1 MPLLNRSLL
10 VAAAT
15 LSAALVSAS
24 PVLTEDVH
32 PVANPS
38 DNTWINGVSGNGL
51 TSVGRTTI
59 GPGFMDAFK
68 LVGTT
73 YTLLDPFTGHSNAIA
88 TAASADGT
96 LVVGF
101 SIDGSGNNQAV
112 SWTGTTASL
121 LDTNGDFL
129 LSEATGVGM
138 SGATTT
144 IVGWGFSTV
153 DPMNYRE
160 EFFYV
165 RGGNLTNLSN
175 LFNNFASKAVGVS
188 ADGNAIVGT
197 LADSFSGPSSVSGF
211 VHTIGGTT
219 SLVDASMYIAAFST
233 AGLDFTQMTGI
244 SGDGAVAVGFASNSL
259 SSNPT
264 GNEQAFKYTRS
275 GGGTY
280 QALGTLTGGNW
291 SIARA
296 VNNNGSVIVG
306 QGDNAAGNYEAFV
319 HQNGTMTGLG
329 FLQNGGSSN
338 ATGVSADGSV
348 IVGFA
353 DAGGGR
359 THAFVY
365 ANQTML
371 DETEWMRSLN
381 GPGSLTASGYNLSL
395 LALEGAHH
403 RPLMSYDAMGKQTH
417 VWATGD
423 FGASSRQTDRRSSF
437 GEVGASQTYGETV
450 VGVAVGSAMQTQDLL
465 FGGNSKITGQTFLAE
480 VDTRLADKESIVSL
494 LVMRGQWDARTARG
508 YLTGAGT
515 DLSRGETDMDTTT
528 VRVRYDGPTQKF
540 ISNFTAA
547 PYASFAVTR
556 TNVDGFA
563 ESGGSFPATFNASS
577 HTAQEGRLGLLTK
590 FVAGPATTLR
600 LTAEWIHR
608 FDDAGDGLSGVSQ
621 STSGAFAV
629 AGLAPTKD
637 QARFGFDVDHKLS
650 ADTLL
655 NFSVHA
661 AGFGQ
666 AHDVAGS
673 LSLRRAF

>member
-1 MPLLNRSLL
+1 MRLLNRSLL
-10 VAAAT
+10 FAAAT
-15 LSAALVSAS
+15 LSVAVASAA
-24 PVLTEDVH
+24 PDDVH
-32 PVANPS
+32 PVG
-38 DNTWINGVSGNGL
+38 NTTNDSWIYGVSGDGL
-51 TSVGRTTI
+51 TSVGRTSVNI
-59 GPGFMDAFK
+59 GPGFMNAFK
-68 LVGTT
+68 LVGGN
-73 YTLLDPFTGHSNAIA
+73 YIALNPSTGHQNAIA
-88 TAASADGT
+88 TAVSDDGS

-101 SIDGSGNNQAV
+101 SIDSLANNQAV
-112 SWTGTTASL
+112 YWSGVNATL
-121 LDTNGDFL
+121 LDPSNTQFQ
-129 LSEATGVGM
+129 LSEATAVSANGG
-138 SGATTT
+138 T
-144 IVGWGFSTV
+144 IVGWGLNASTFV
-153 DPMNYRE
+153 EESFYYRS
-160 EFFYV
+160 
-165 RGGNLTNLSN
+165 GNLTNFGGAILAGN
-175 LFNNFASKAVGVS
+175 ASKATGVS
-188 ADGNAIVGT
+188 ADGNTIVGT
-197 LADSFSGPSSVSGF
+197 VANNFFGPSMMNGF
-211 VHTIGGTT
+211 IYDVGGTST
-219 SLVDASMYIAAFST
+219 IVAAASAIPAFSND
-233 AGLDFTQMTGI
+233 GLAFTQLTAI
-244 SGDGAVAVGFASNSL
+244 SGDGQVAIGRASSGL
-259 SSNPT
+259 SSSDA
-264 GNEQAFKYTRS
+264 QAFKYTVT
-275 GGGTY
+275 GAAY
-280 QALGTLTGGNW
+280 AALGTLGGNW
-291 SIARA
+291 SVANAI
-296 VNNNGSVIVG
+296 NSDGSVIVG
-306 QGDNAAGNYEAFV
+306 QAGNTAGREEAFV
-319 HQNGTMTGLG
+319 HQSGTMTGLG
-329 FLQNGGSSN
+329 FLQGGISSN
-338 ATGVSADGSV
+338 ATGVSADGTV
-348 IVGFA
+348 IVGYA
-353 DAGGGR
+353 DAGFGR
-359 THAFVY
+359 IHGFVY

-381 GPGSLTASGYNLSL
+381 GPGSLTASGYNLTL

-450 VGVAVGSAMQTQDLL
+450 VGVAVGTAMQTQDLL
-465 FGGNSKITGQTFLAE
+465 FGGNAKITGQTFLAE

-515 DLSRGETDMDTTT
+515 DLSRGETDLDTTT

-540 ISNFTAA
+540 VSNFTAA

-563 ESGGSFPATFNASS
+563 ESGGSFPATFNATS

-621 STSGAFAV
+621 TTSGAFAV

>member
-1 MPLLNRSLL
+1 MRLLNRSLL
-10 VAAAT
+10 IAAAT
-15 LSAALVSAS
+15 LSAALVSAAPS
-24 PVLTEDVH
+24 DVH
-32 PVANPS
+32 PVAYPTDS
-38 DNTWINGVSGNGL
+38 TWTNGVSSNGL

-59 GPGFMDAFK
+59 GSGVTDAFK
-68 LVGTT
+68 LTGTT
-73 YTLLDPFTGHSNAIA
+73 YAPLNPFTGHSNAVA

-112 SWTGTTASL
+112 SWTGSAATL
-121 LDTNGDFL
+121 LDTNSAFL
-129 LSEATGVGM
+129 SSEATGVSSAG
-138 SGATTT
+138 TT
-144 IVGWGFSTV
+144 IVGWGFSGTSFL
-153 DPMNYRE
+153 E
-160 EFFYV
+160 EAFYH
-165 RGGNLTNLSN
+165 RAGSI
-175 LFNNFASKAVGVS
+175 NNFSILFGGLASKATGVS
-188 ADGNAIVGT
+188 ADGNTIVGSI
-197 LADSFSGPSSVSGF
+197 ADNFTVPTALSGF
-211 VHTIGGTT
+211 IYTVGGSST
-219 SLVDASMYIAAFST
+219 LVEADVGITAFGN
-233 AGLDFTQMTGI
+233 AGLNFTQLTAV
-244 SGDGAVAVGFASNSL
+244 SGDGQVAVGFAASNFT
-259 SSNPT
+259 SNPS
-264 GNEQAFKYTRS
+264 GNEQAFKYTRT
-275 GGGTY
+275 GAAY
-280 QALGTLTGGNW
+280 EALGTLTGGNW

-296 VNNNGSVIVG
+296 VNNDGSVIVG
-306 QGDNAAGNYEAFV
+306 QADNATGNYEAFV
-319 HQNGTMTGLG
+319 HQNGAMTGLG
-329 FLQNGGSSN
+329 ALEASGSSN
-338 ATGVSADGSV
+338 ATGVSADGTV
-348 IVGFA
+348 IVGYA
-353 DAGGGR
+353 SVGAR

-450 VGVAVGSAMQTQDLL
+450 VGVAVGTAMQTQDLL

-547 PYASFAVTR
+547 PFASFAVTR

-621 STSGAFAV
+621 TTSGAFAV

>member
-1 MPLLNRSLL
+1 MRLLSRTLL

-15 LSAALVSAS
+15 LSVAIATAA
-24 PVLTEDVH
+24 PVDVH
-32 PVANPS
+32 PAGEATN
-38 DNTWINGVSGNGL
+38 DTWIYGVSGDGL
-51 TSVGRTTI
+51 TSVGRTSVNI
-59 GPGFMDAFK
+59 GPGFMNAFK
-68 LVGTT
+68 LVGST
-73 YTLLDPFTGHSNAIA
+73 YTLLNPFGSHQNAVA
-88 TAASADGT
+88 TAVSADGT
-96 LVVGF
+96 QVVGF
-101 SIDGSGNNQAV
+101 SIDGSANNQAAYWSGV
-112 SWTGTTASL
+112 NATL
-121 LDTNGDFL
+121 LDPSNTQFQ
-129 LSEATGVGM
+129 LSEATGVSANGD
-138 SGATTT
+138 T
-144 IVGWGFSTV
+144 IIGWGLGSSSF
-153 DPMNYRE
+153 RE
-160 EFFYV
+160 EAFFY
-165 RGGNLTNLSN
+165 RNNTLTNISADVGGLTN
-175 LFNNFASKAVGVS
+175 KATGVS
-188 ADGNAIVGT
+188 ADGNIIVGVR
-197 LADSFSGPSSVSGF
+197 ADNFFAPGTMQGFIHTSGV
-211 VHTIGGTT
+211 VT
-219 SLVDASMYIAAFST
+219 SLDAWT
-233 AGLDFTQMTGI
+233 AMADVNANGLFLTQITGI
-244 SGDGAVAVGFASNSL
+244 SGDGQVIIGFASSGLNS
-259 SSNPT
+259 
-264 GNEQAFKYTRS
+264 GNELAFKYTRT
-275 GGGTY
+275 GAAFE
-280 QALGTLTGGNW
+280 ALGTLSGGSW
-291 SIARA
+291 AIARA
-296 VNNNGSVIVG
+296 VNSDGSVIVG
-306 QGDNAAGNYEAFV
+306 QADNATGDFEAFV
-319 HQNGTMTGLG
+319 HQNGVMTGLG
-329 FLQNGGSSN
+329 ALEASGSSN

-348 IVGFA
+348 IVGYA
-353 DAGGGR
+353 SVGGR

-381 GPGSLTASGYNLSL
+381 GPGSLTASGYNLTL
-395 LALEGAHH
+395 LAMEGAHH

-450 VGVAVGSAMQTQDLL
+450 VGVAVGTAMQTQDLL
-465 FGGNSKITGQTFLAE
+465 FGGNAKITGQTFLAE

-515 DLSRGETDMDTTT
+515 DLSRGETDLDTTT

-540 ISNFTAA
+540 VSNFTAA

-563 ESGGSFPATFNASS
+563 ESGGSFPATFNATS

-621 STSGAFAV
+621 TTSGAFAV

>member
-1 MPLLNRSLL
+1 M
-10 VAAAT
+10 
-15 LSAALVSAS
+15 
-24 PVLTEDVH
+24 
-32 PVANPS
+32 
-38 DNTWINGVSGNGL
+38 SGDGL

-59 GPGFMDAFK
+59 NIGPGFMNAFK
-68 LVGTT
+68 LVGGN
-73 YTLLDPFTGHSNAIA
+73 YIALNPSTGHQNAIA
-88 TAASADGT
+88 TAVTDDGS

-101 SIDGSGNNQAV
+101 SIDSLANNQAV
-112 SWTGTTASL
+112 YWSGVNATL
-121 LDTNGDFL
+121 LDPSNTQFQ
-129 LSEATGVGM
+129 LSEATAVSANGG
-138 SGATTT
+138 T
-144 IVGWGFSTV
+144 IVGWGLNASTFV
-153 DPMNYRE
+153 EESFYYRS
-160 EFFYV
+160 
-165 RGGNLTNLSN
+165 GNLTNFGGAILAGN
-175 LFNNFASKAVGVS
+175 ASKATGVS
-188 ADGNAIVGT
+188 ADGNTIVGT
-197 LADSFSGPSSVSGF
+197 VANNFFGPSMMNGF
-211 VHTIGGTT
+211 IYDVGGTST
-219 SLVDASMYIAAFST
+219 IVAAASAIPAFS
-233 AGLDFTQMTGI
+233 ADGLAFTQLTAI
-244 SGDGAVAVGFASNSL
+244 SGNGSIAIGYASSSL
-259 SSNPT
+259 IPFDP
-264 GNEQAFKYTRS
+264 QAFKYNVS
-275 GGGTY
+275 GATY
-280 QALGTLTGGNW
+280 AALGSLSVGGW

-296 VNNNGSVIVG
+296 INNDGSVIVG
-306 QGDNAAGNYEAFV
+306 ESDNQAFKY
-319 HQNGTMTGLG
+319 QDGTMTGLG
-329 FLQNGGSSN
+329 FLQGGISSN
-338 ATGVSADGSV
+338 ATGVSADGTV
-348 IVGFA
+348 IVGYA
-353 DAGGGR
+353 DAGSGR

-381 GPGSLTASGYNLSL
+381 GPGSLTASGYNLTL

-450 VGVAVGSAMQTQDLL
+450 VGVAVGTAMQTQDLL

-515 DLSRGETDMDTTT
+515 DLSRGETDLDTTT

-540 ISNFTAA
+540 VSNFTAA

-563 ESGGSFPATFNASS
+563 ESGGSFPATFNATS

-608 FDDAGDGLSGVSQ
+608 FDDAGDGLSGVNQ
-621 STSGAFAV
+621 TTSGAFAV

-673 LSLRRAF
+673 LSLRRGF

>member
-1 MPLLNRSLL
+1 MRTLTKLSLI
-10 VAAAT
+10 AAAT
-15 LSAALVSAS
+15 LTTATAFAD
-24 PVLTEDVH
+24 LTDVH
-32 PVANPS
+32 PSAYPTS
-38 DNTWINGVSGNGL
+38 MTWTYGVSSDGL
-51 TSVGRTTI
+51 TSVGFSNI
-59 GPGFMDAFK
+59 ASGANAFK
-68 LVGTT
+68 IVGSTLTT
-73 YTLLDPFTGHSNAIA
+73 LSPLAGHSNAIA
-88 TAASADGT
+88 FAASANGS
-96 LVVGF
+96 LIVGL
-101 SIDGSGNNQAV
+101 SIDGSSNNQAV
-112 SWTGTTASL
+112 SWSGTTATA
-121 LDTNGDFL
+121 LDNTASFL
-129 LSEATGVGM
+129 FSEATGV
-138 SGATTT
+138 SSTGAT
-144 IVGWGFSTV
+144 IVGWGFSGTTF
-153 DPMNYRE
+153 E
-160 EFFYV
+160 EEAFYH
-165 RGGNLTNLSN
+165 RSGSINNLSS
-175 LFNNFASKAVGVS
+175 LFSGLASKAMGVS
-188 ADGNAIVGT
+188 ADGNTIVGSI
-197 LADSFSGPSSVSGF
+197 ADNFSVPAAVSGF
-211 VHTIGGTT
+211 VYVVGTGTT
-219 SLVDASMYIAAFST
+219 LVDATVVPAFNT
-233 AGLDFTQMTGI
+233 AGLNFTQLTAI
-244 SGDGAVAVGFASNSL
+244 SGNGAIAIGNASSSL
-259 SSNPT
+259 IPVDS
-264 GNEQAFKYTRS
+264 QAFKYTLAGAS
-275 GGGTY
+275 FV
-280 QALGTLTGGNW
+280 ALGTLGGNW
-291 SIARA
+291 SKARA
-296 VNNNGSVIVG
+296 ISNDGSVIVG
-306 QGDNAAGNYEAFV
+306 ESDYQAFKY
-319 HQNGTMTGLG
+319 QDGTMTGLG
-329 FLQNGGSSN
+329 FLTGGTVSS
-338 ATGVSADGSV
+338 ATGVSADGTV
-348 IVGFA
+348 IVGYA
-353 DAGGGR
+353 DAGSGR

-381 GPGSLTASGYNLSL
+381 GPGSLTASGYNLTL

-450 VGVAVGSAMQTQDLL
+450 VGVAVGTAMQTQDLL
-465 FGGNSKITGQTFLAE
+465 FGGNAKITGQTFLAE

-515 DLSRGETDMDTTT
+515 DLSRGETDLDTTT

-540 ISNFTAA
+540 VSNFTAA

-563 ESGGSFPATFNASS
+563 ESGGSFPATFNATS

-608 FDDAGDGLSGVSQ
+608 FDDAGDGLSGVNQ
-621 STSGAFAV
+621 TTSGAFAV

>member
-1 MPLLNRSLL
+1 MRLLNRSLL
-10 VAAAT
+10 FAAAT
-15 LSAALVSAS
+15 LSAALASAA
-24 PVLTEDVH
+24 PDDVH
-32 PVANPS
+32 PVG
-38 DNTWINGVSGNGL
+38 NTTNDSWIYGVSGDGL
-51 TSVGRTTI
+51 TSVGRTSVNI
-59 GPGFMDAFK
+59 GPGFMNAFK
-68 LVGTT
+68 LVGST
-73 YTLLDPFTGHSNAIA
+73 YTLLNPLAGDANAVA

-96 LVVGF
+96 RVVGF
-101 SIDGSGNNQAV
+101 SIDNSSNTRAV
-112 SWTGTTASL
+112 YWTGSTPTL
-121 LDTNGDFL
+121 LDPFTNFL
-129 LSEATGVGM
+129 FSEAAGTNADG
-138 SGATTT
+138 S
-144 IVGWGFSTV
+144 IIIGWGFGFNGSS
-153 DPMNYRE
+153 RE
-160 EFFYV
+160 EFAFWE
-165 RGGNLTNLSN
+165 GGST
-175 LFNNFASKAVGVS
+175 FIYGNFIDSVNASKGVGIS
-188 ADGNAIVGT
+188 ADGSIMVGT
-197 LADSFSGPSSVSGF
+197 VASDFSVPTLMRGFIYERGVGSIQISAHTAITDFSNNGLNFTQVAGVSGNGQ
-211 VHTIGGTT
+211 VVI
-219 SLVDASMYIAAFST
+219 
-233 AGLDFTQMTGI
+233 
-244 SGDGAVAVGFASNSL
+244 GFASSGFT
-259 SSNPT
+259 STPS
-264 GNEQAFKYTRS
+264 GNEQAFKYSRS
-275 GGGTY
+275 GAAFE
-280 QALGTLTGGNW
+280 ALGTLSGGNW

-296 VNNNGSVIVG
+296 VNSDGSVIVG
-306 QGDNAAGNYEAFV
+306 QAGNAAGREEAFV
-319 HQNGTMTGLG
+319 HQNGIMTGLG
-329 FLQNGGSSN
+329 FLQGGISSN
-338 ATGVSADGSV
+338 ATGVSSDGSV
-348 IVGFA
+348 IVGHA
-353 DAGGGR
+353 DAGFGR
-359 THAFVY
+359 IHGFVY

-381 GPGSLTASGYNLSL
+381 GPGSLTASGYNLTL

-450 VGVAVGSAMQTQDLL
+450 VGVAVGTAMQTQDLL
-465 FGGNSKITGQTFLAE
+465 FGGNAKITGQTFLAE

-515 DLSRGETDMDTTT
+515 DLSRGETDLDTTT

-540 ISNFTAA
+540 VSNFTAA

-608 FDDAGDGLSGVSQ
+608 FDDAGDGLSGVNQ
-621 STSGAFAV
+621 TTSGAFAV

>member
-10 VAAAT
+10 IAAAT
-15 LSAALVSAS
+15 LSAALVSAA
-24 PVLTEDVH
+24 PVLTDDVH
-32 PVANPS
+32 PVG
-38 DNTWINGVSGNGL
+38 NTTNDSWIYGVSGDGL
-51 TSVGRTTI
+51 TSVGRTSVNI
-59 GPGFMDAFK
+59 GPGFMNAFK
-68 LVGTT
+68 LVGST
-73 YTLLDPFTGHSNAIA
+73 YTLLDPLAGDANAVA

-96 LVVGF
+96 RVVGF
-101 SIDGSGNNQAV
+101 SIDNSSNTRAV
-112 SWTGTTASL
+112 YWNGTAPTL
-121 LDTNGDFL
+121 LDYLPYFL
-129 LSEATGVGM
+129 FSEATGINANG
-138 SGATTT
+138 T
-144 IVGWGFSTV
+144 IIIGWGFGYNGSS
-153 DPMNYRE
+153 RE
-160 EFFYV
+160 EFAFWEGGSTFLY
-165 RGGNLTNLSN
+165 GNLIDSVN
-175 LFNNFASKAVGVS
+175 ASKGVGIS
-188 ADGNAIVGT
+188 ADGSIMVGT
-197 LADSFSGPSSVSGF
+197 VASDFSVPTLMRGFIYERGVGSIQISAHTAITDFSNNGLNFTQVTGVSGNGQ
-211 VHTIGGTT
+211 VVI
-219 SLVDASMYIAAFST
+219 
-233 AGLDFTQMTGI
+233 
-244 SGDGAVAVGFASNSL
+244 GFASSGFT
-259 SSNPT
+259 STPS
-264 GNEQAFKYTRS
+264 GNEQAFKYSRS
-275 GGGTY
+275 GAAFE
-280 QALGTLTGGNW
+280 ALGTLTGGNW

-296 VNNNGSVIVG
+296 VNSDGSVIVG
-306 QGDNAAGNYEAFV
+306 QAGNTVGREEAFV
-319 HQNGTMTGLG
+319 HQSGTMTGLG
-329 FLQNGGSSN
+329 FLQGGISSN

-348 IVGFA
+348 IVGYA
-353 DAGGGR
+353 DAGFGR
-359 THAFVY
+359 IHGFVY

-381 GPGSLTASGYNLSL
+381 GPGSLTASGYNLTL
-395 LALEGAHH
+395 LAIEGAHH

-450 VGVAVGSAMQTQDLL
+450 VGVAVGTAMQTQDLL
-465 FGGNSKITGQTFLAE
+465 FGGNAKITGQTFLAE

-515 DLSRGETDMDTTT
+515 DLSRGETDLDTTT

-540 ISNFTAA
+540 VSNFTAA

-563 ESGGSFPATFNASS
+563 ESGGSFPATFNATS

-621 STSGAFAV
+621 TTSGAFAV

>member
-1 MPLLNRSLL
+1 
-10 VAAAT
+10 
-15 LSAALVSAS
+15 
-24 PVLTEDVH
+24 
-32 PVANPS
+32 
-38 DNTWINGVSGNGL
+38 
-51 TSVGRTTI
+51 
-59 GPGFMDAFK
+59 MDAFK
-68 LVGTT
+68 LVGSN
-73 YTLLDPFTGHSNAIA
+73 YIALNPLVGHQNAVA
-88 TAASADGT
+88 TAISADGT

-112 SWTGTTASL
+112 SWTGPAATP
-121 LDTNGDFL
+121 LDINGDFL
-129 LSEATGVGM
+129 FSEATAVSANG
-138 SGATTT
+138 ST
-144 IVGWGFSTV
+144 IVGFGFT
-153 DPMNYRE
+153 NTNFRE
-160 EFFYV
+160 EFLYIRDGFVFVY
-165 RGGNLTNLSN
+165 GNLFGTD
-175 LFNNFASKAVGVS
+175 ASKATGVS
-188 ADGNAIVGT
+188 DDGNVVVGT
-197 LADSFSGPSSVSGF
+197 VADNFSTPSAVSGF
-211 VHTIGGTT
+211 VYSVGTGTT
-219 SLVDASMYIAAFST
+219 IVQADSALPAFANSFLNLTQLT
-233 AGLDFTQMTGI
+233 AI
-244 SGDGAVAVGFASNSL
+244 SGNGAVAIGHASSGLNS
-259 SSNPT
+259 
-264 GNEQAFKYTRS
+264 GDEQAFTYTLS
-275 GGGTY
+275 GGGY
-280 QALGTLTGGNW
+280 AALGTLGGSW
-291 SIARA
+291 SKARA
-296 VNNNGSVIVG
+296 INQDGTVIVG
-306 QGDNAAGNYEAFV
+306 QSLNAAGDFEAFV

-329 FLQNGGSSN
+329 LLPGGSSSN
-338 ATGVSADGSV
+338 ATGVSADGTV
-348 IVGFA
+348 IVGYA
-353 DAGGGR
+353 DAGSGR

-450 VGVAVGSAMQTQDLL
+450 VGVAVGTAMQTQDLL

-508 YLTGAGT
+508 YVTGAGT
-515 DLSRGETDMDTTT
+515 DLSRGETDLDTTT

-540 ISNFTAA
+540 IRDFTAA

-563 ESGGSFPATFNASS
+563 ESGGSFPATFDASS

-621 STSGAFAV
+621 TTSGAFAV
-629 AGLAPTKD
+629 AGLAPTRD
-637 QARFGFDVDHKLS
+637 QARVGLDVDHKLS

-655 NFSVHA
+655 NFSVFA
-661 AGFGQ
+661 SGFGQ
-666 AHDVAGS
+666 AHDVSGS

>member
-1 MPLLNRSLL
+1 MPLINRSLL

-15 LSAALVSAS
+15 LSAALVSAA
-24 PVLTEDVH
+24 PVDVH
-32 PVANPS
+32 PSGDTTN
-38 DNTWINGVSGNGL
+38 DTWINGVSGDGL

-59 GPGFMDAFK
+59 GTGLTNAFK
-68 LVGTT
+68 LVGSN
-73 YTLLDPFTGHSNAIA
+73 YTALNPLAGDANAVA

-96 LVVGF
+96 RVVGF
-101 SIDGSGNNQAV
+101 SIDNSSNTRAV
-112 SWTGTTASL
+112 YWTGSTPTL
-121 LDTNGDFL
+121 LDPFTNFL
-129 LSEATGVGM
+129 FSEAAGTNADG
-138 SGATTT
+138 S
-144 IVGWGFSTV
+144 IIIGFGFGYNGSS
-153 DPMNYRE
+153 RE
-160 EFFYV
+160 EFVFWESGFTYV
-165 RGGNLTNLSN
+165 YGNFVDAVN
-175 LFNNFASKAVGVS
+175 ASKGVGIS
-188 ADGNAIVGT
+188 ADGSIMVGT
-197 LADSFSGPSSVSGF
+197 VASDFVVPSLMRGFIYERGVGSIQISAHTAITDFSNNGLNFTQVTGVSGNGQ
-211 VHTIGGTT
+211 VVI
-219 SLVDASMYIAAFST
+219 
-233 AGLDFTQMTGI
+233 
-244 SGDGAVAVGFASNSL
+244 GFASSGFT
-259 SSNPT
+259 SNPA
-264 GNEQAFKYTRS
+264 GNEQAFKYNRT
-275 GGGTY
+275 GANFE
-280 QALGTLTGGNW
+280 ALGTLTGGNW

-296 VNNNGSVIVG
+296 VNNDGSVIVG
-306 QGDNAAGNYEAFV
+306 QADNATGNYEAFV
-319 HQNGTMTGLG
+319 HQNGAMTGLG
-329 FLQNGGSSN
+329 ALEAGGSSN
-338 ATGVSADGSV
+338 ATGVSADGTV
-348 IVGFA
+348 IVGYA
-353 DAGGGR
+353 SVGAR

-423 FGASSRQTDRRSSF
+423 FGTSSRQTDRRSSF

-450 VGVAVGSAMQTQDLL
+450 VGVAVGTAMQTQDLL
-465 FGGNSKITGQTFLAE
+465 FGGNAKITGQTFLAE

-515 DLSRGETDMDTTT
+515 DLSRGETDLDTTT

-540 ISNFTAA
+540 VSNFTAA

-563 ESGGSFPATFNASS
+563 ESGGSFPATFNAAS

>member
-1 MPLLNRSLL
+1 MRLLSRTLL
-10 VAAAT
+10 LAAAT
-15 LSAALVSAS
+15 LSVAVASAA
-24 PVLTEDVH
+24 PVDVH
-32 PVANPS
+32 PAGNTTN
-38 DNTWINGVSGNGL
+38 DTWINGVSGDGL

-59 GPGFMDAFK
+59 NIGPGFMNAFK
-68 LVGTT
+68 LVGGN
-73 YTLLDPFTGHSNAIA
+73 YIALNPSTGHQNAIA
-88 TAASADGT
+88 TAVSDDGS

-101 SIDGSGNNQAV
+101 SIDSSANNQAV
-112 SWTGTTASL
+112 YWSGVNATL
-121 LDTNGDFL
+121 LDPSNTQFQ
-129 LSEATGVGM
+129 LSEATAVSANGG
-138 SGATTT
+138 T
-144 IVGWGFSTV
+144 IVGWGLNASTFV
-153 DPMNYRE
+153 EESFYYRS
-160 EFFYV
+160 
-165 RGGNLTNLSN
+165 GNLTNFGGAILAGN
-175 LFNNFASKAVGVS
+175 ASKATGVS
-188 ADGNAIVGT
+188 ADGNTIVGT
-197 LADSFSGPSSVSGF
+197 VANNFFGPSMMNGF
-211 VHTIGGTT
+211 IYDVGGTST
-219 SLVDASMYIAAFST
+219 IVAAASAIPAFSND
-233 AGLDFTQMTGI
+233 GLAFTQLTAI
-244 SGDGAVAVGFASNSL
+244 SGDGQVAIGYASSSL
-259 SSNPT
+259 IPYDP
-264 GNEQAFKYTRS
+264 QAFKYNVS
-275 GGGTY
+275 GATY
-280 QALGTLTGGNW
+280 AALGSLSVGGW

-296 VNNNGSVIVG
+296 INNDGSVIVG
-306 QGDNAAGNYEAFV
+306 ESDNQAFKY
-319 HQNGTMTGLG
+319 QNGTMTGLG
-329 FLQNGGSSN
+329 FLTGGSASN
-338 ATGVSADGSV
+338 ATGVSADGTV
-348 IVGFA
+348 IVGH
-353 DAGGGR
+353 GTVGSGR

-381 GPGSLTASGYNLSL
+381 GPGSLTATGYNLTL

-450 VGVAVGSAMQTQDLL
+450 VGVAVGTAMQTQDLL
-465 FGGNSKITGQTFLAE
+465 FGGNAKITGQTFLAE

-515 DLSRGETDMDTTT
+515 DLSRGETDLDTTT

-540 ISNFTAA
+540 VSNFTAA

-563 ESGGSFPATFNASS
+563 ESGGSFPATFNATS

-608 FDDAGDGLSGVSQ
+608 FDDAGDGLSGVNQ
-621 STSGAFAV
+621 TTSGAFAV

-650 ADTLL
+650 ADTLI

-673 LSLRRAF
+673 LSLRRGF

>member
-1 MPLLNRSLL
+1 MPLPSRTLL

-15 LSAALVSAS
+15 LSVAAASAA
-24 PVLTEDVH
+24 PVDVH
-32 PVANPS
+32 PAGDTTN
-38 DNTWINGVSGNGL
+38 DTWINGVSGNGL
-51 TSVGRTTI
+51 ISVGRTTI
-59 GPGFMDAFK
+59 GPGLMDAFK
-68 LVGTT
+68 LEGTT
-73 YTLLDPFTGHSNAIA
+73 YTALNPFGSHLNAVA
-88 TAASADGT
+88 TAASNDGS

-101 SIDGSGNNQAV
+101 SIDGSGNNQSV
-112 SWTGTTASL
+112 SWTGSTATR
-121 LDTNGDFL
+121 LDINGDFL
-129 LSEATGVGM
+129 SSEATGVSSTG
-138 SGATTT
+138 ST
-144 IVGWGFSTV
+144 IIGWGFSGT
-153 DPMNYRE
+153 NFRE
-160 EFFYV
+160 EAFYH
-165 RGGNLTNLSN
+165 RAGSINNFSI
-175 LFNNFASKAVGVS
+175 LFSGFASKATGVS
-188 ADGNAIVGT
+188 ADGNTIVGSV
-197 LADSFSGPSSVSGF
+197 ADNFTTPSALSGF
-211 VHTIGGTT
+211 IYTVGGSTT
-219 SLVDASMYIAAFST
+219 LVQADVGITAFST
-233 AGLDFTQMTGI
+233 AGLDFTQLTAI
-244 SGDGAVAVGFASNSL
+244 SGDGQVAVGFASIGFT
-259 SSNPT
+259 SNPA
-264 GNEQAFKYTRS
+264 GNEQAFKYTRT
-275 GGGTY
+275 GAAY
-280 QALGTLTGGNW
+280 EALGTLTGGNW

-296 VNNNGSVIVG
+296 VNNDGSVIVG
-306 QGDNAAGNYEAFV
+306 QGDNATGDHEAFV

-329 FLQNGGSSN
+329 FLQNGSSSN
-338 ATGVSADGSV
+338 ATGVSADGTV
-348 IVGFA
+348 IVGYA
-353 DAGGGR
+353 DAGSGR

-381 GPGSLTASGYNLSL
+381 GPGSLTATGYNLTL

-450 VGVAVGSAMQTQDLL
+450 VGVAVGTAMQTQDLL
-465 FGGNSKITGQTFLAE
+465 FGGNAKITGQTFLAE

-515 DLSRGETDMDTTT
+515 DLSRGETDLDTTT
-528 VRVRYDGPTQKF
+528 VRVRYDGPAQKF

-563 ESGGSFPATFNASS
+563 ENGGSFPATFNATS

-621 STSGAFAV
+621 TTSGAFAV

>member
-1 MPLLNRSLL
+1 MRLLTRTLL

-15 LSAALVSAS
+15 LSVAVSSAA
-24 PVLTEDVH
+24 PVDVH
-32 PVANPS
+32 PVGDTTN
-38 DNTWINGVSGNGL
+38 NTWINGVSGDGL

-59 GPGFMDAFK
+59 GSGVMNAFK

-73 YTLLDPFTGHSNAIA
+73 YTALNPFTGHQNAVA

-96 LVVGF
+96 RVVGF
-101 SIDGSGNNQAV
+101 SIDGSGDNQAV
-112 SWTGTTASL
+112 SWTGSTATL
-121 LDTNGDFL
+121 LDTNNDFF
-129 LSEATGVGM
+129 LSEATGISSNG
-138 SGATTT
+138 GR
-144 IVGWGFSTV
+144 IVGWGFSIANA
-153 DPMNYRE
+153 ME
-160 EFFYV
+160 EAFYYNTS
-165 RGGNLTNLSN
+165 GGNLM
-175 LFNNFASKAVGVS
+175 NFSPIFTGNASKATGIS
-188 ADGNAIVGT
+188 ADGTVIVGT
-197 LADSFSGPSSVSGF
+197 VANNFFSPATMAGFIYVVGGSSTPINATSGIPAFANDGLSF
-211 VHTIGGTT
+211 TR
-219 SLVDASMYIAAFST
+219 L
-233 AGLDFTQMTGI
+233 TGI
-244 SGDGAVAVGFASNSL
+244 SGNGQVAIGFATAGL
-259 SSNPT
+259 
-264 GNEQAFKYTRS
+264 GQGDARAFKYNRTGAAYES
-275 GGGTY
+275 LGM
-280 QALGTLTGGNW
+280 LGTGTW
-291 SIARA
+291 SIPRA
-296 VNNNGSVIVG
+296 VNSDGSVIVG
-306 QGDNAAGNYEAFV
+306 QAENSDGNFEAFV

-329 FLQNGGSSN
+329 FLQGGSSSN
-338 ATGVSADGSV
+338 ATGVSADGTV
-348 IVGFA
+348 VVGH
-353 DAGGGR
+353 GTVGSGR

-381 GPGSLTASGYNLSL
+381 GPGSLVAMGNNLST

-403 RPLMSYDAMGKQTH
+403 RPLMSYDAMGKQTQF
-417 VWATGD
+417 WATGD
-423 FGASSRQTDRRSSF
+423 FGASSRQTDRRTSY
-437 GEVGASQTYGETV
+437 GEVGASQAYGETV
-450 VGVAVGSAMQTQDLL
+450 VGVAVGTALQTQDLL
-465 FGGNSKITGQTFLAE
+465 FGGNAKITGQTFLAE

-515 DLSRGETDMDTTT
+515 DLSRGETDLDTTT
-528 VRVRYDGPTQKF
+528 VRVRYDGPAQKF

-563 ESGGSFPATFNASS
+563 ENGGSFPATFNATS

-621 STSGAFAV
+621 TTSGAFAV
-629 AGLAPTKD
+629 AGLAPTRD
-637 QARFGFDVDHKLS
+637 QARIGLDVDHKLS

-673 LSLRRAF
+673 LSLRKAF

>member
-1 MPLLNRSLL
+1 MRLLNRSLL
-10 VAAAT
+10 IAAAT
-15 LSAALVSAS
+15 LSAAVASAA
-24 PVLTEDVH
+24 PVDVH
-32 PVANPS
+32 PVGNTA

-59 GPGFMDAFK
+59 GTGAMNAFK
-68 LVGTT
+68 LVGTS
-73 YTLLDPFTGHSNAIA
+73 YTALNPSTGHQNAVA
-88 TAASADGT
+88 TAASADGS

-101 SIDGSGNNQAV
+101 SIDNFAENQAV
-112 SWTGTTASL
+112 SWTGTTATL
-121 LDTNGDFL
+121 LDTVSEFFS
-129 LSEATGVGM
+129 SEATAVSANGG
-138 SGATTT
+138 T
-144 IVGWGFSTV
+144 IVGWGLNASTFV
-153 DPMNYRE
+153 TESFYYRS
-160 EFFYV
+160 
-165 RGGNLTNLSN
+165 GNLTNFGGAIFAGN
-175 LFNNFASKAVGVS
+175 ASKATGVS
-188 ADGNAIVGT
+188 ADGNTIVGT
-197 LADSFSGPSSVSGF
+197 VANNFISPTSMAGF
-211 VHTIGGTT
+211 IYDVGGTST
-219 SLVDASMYIAAFST
+219 IVDATTAIPAFIAD
-233 AGLDFTQMTGI
+233 GLAFTQLTGI
-244 SGDGAVAVGFASNSL
+244 SGDGEVAIGF
-259 SSNPT
+259 SSFGINP
-264 GNEQAFKYTRS
+264 GDARAFKYNRTGAAYES
-275 GGGTY
+275 LGM
-280 QALGTLTGGNW
+280 LGTGTW
-291 SIARA
+291 SIPRA
-296 VNNNGSVIVG
+296 VNSDGSVIVG
-306 QGDNAAGNYEAFV
+306 QAENSDGNFEAFV

-329 FLQNGGSSN
+329 FLQGGSTSN
-338 ATGVSADGSV
+338 ATGVSADGTV
-348 IVGFA
+348 IVGH
-353 DAGGGR
+353 GTVGSGR

-381 GPGSLTASGYNLSL
+381 GPGSLTATGYNLSL

-403 RPLMSYDAMGKQTH
+403 RPLMSYDAMGKQTQF
-417 VWATGD
+417 WATGD
-423 FGASSRQTDRRSSF
+423 FGASSRQTDRRTSY
-437 GEVGASQTYGETV
+437 GEVGASQAYGETV
-450 VGVAVGSAMQTQDLL
+450 VGVAVGTALQTQDLL
-465 FGGNSKITGQTFLAE
+465 FGGNAKITGQTFLAE

-528 VRVRYDGPTQKF
+528 VRVRYDGPAQKF

-547 PYASFAVTR
+547 PYASFALTR

-563 ESGGSFPATFNASS
+563 ENGGSFPATFNATS

-621 STSGAFAV
+621 TTSGAFAV
-629 AGLAPTKD
+629 AGLAPTRD
-637 QARFGFDVDHKLS
+637 QARIGLDVDHKLS

-673 LSLRRAF
+673 LSLRKAF

>member
-264 GNEQAFKYTRS
+264 GNEQAFKYTRT
-275 GGGTY
+275 GTAY
-280 QALGTLTGGNW
+280 EALGTLTGGNW

-296 VNNNGSVIVG
+296 VNNTGSVIVG
-306 QGDNAAGNYEAFV
+306 QGDNADGTYEAFV
-319 HQNGTMTGLG
+319 HQNGAMTGLG
-329 FLQNGGSSN
+329 ALEAGGSSN
-338 ATGVSADGSV
+338 ATGVSADGTV
-348 IVGFA
+348 IVGYA
-353 DAGGGR
+353 SVGAR

-403 RPLMSYDAMGKQTH
+403 RPLMSYDSMGKSSQA
-417 VWATGD
+417 WATGD
-423 FGASSRQTDRRSSF
+423 FGTSSRQSDRHTTSGEIGVSGTF
-437 GEVGASQTYGETV
+437 GDFVL
-450 VGVAVGSAMQTQDLL
+450 GVAAGHASLNQDLL
-465 FGGNSKITGQTFLAE
+465 FGGNASISGNYLLAE
-480 VDTRLADKESIVSL
+480 ADYRLSDKESIASL
-494 LVMRGQWDARTARG
+494 VLMQGDYDATASRG
-508 YLTGAGT
+508 YVLGGGALDASVGRTG
-515 DLSRGETDMDTTT
+515 LKTTSA
-528 VRVRYDGPTQKF
+528 RLRLDGPAQKF
-540 ISNFTAA
+540 VSAVSATPFVSFTA
-547 PYASFAVTR
+547 TR
-556 TNVDGFA
+556 TTADA
-563 ESGGSFPATFNASS
+563 YTEAGGSFPASFAAQE
-577 HTAQEGRLGLLTK
+577 HTAQEGRLGVTAK
-590 FVAGPATTLR
+590 YVASPSTTL
-600 LTAEWIHR
+600 LFTAEWIHR
-608 FDDAGDGLSGVSQ
+608 FDDAGDGL
-621 STSGAFAV
+621 V
-629 AGLAPTKD
+629 ATNPTLGTVTAAGIAPTAN

-661 AGFGQ
+661 AGIGPSS
-666 AHDVAGS
+666 D
-673 LSLRRAF
+673 LSAALSIRRAF

>member
-1 MPLLNRSLL
+1 MRLLNRSLL
-10 VAAAT
+10 IAAAT
-15 LSAALVSAS
+15 LSAAVVTAA
-24 PVLTEDVH
+24 PVDVH
-32 PVANPS
+32 PAGDTTN
-38 DNTWINGVSGNGL
+38 DTWINGVSGNGL

-59 GPGFMDAFK
+59 GPGLMDAFK

-73 YTLLDPFTGHSNAIA
+73 YTALNPFTGHQNAVA

-96 LVVGF
+96 RVVGF
-101 SIDGSGNNQAV
+101 SIDGSGDNQAV
-112 SWTGTTASL
+112 SWTGSTATL
-121 LDTNGDFL
+121 LDTNNDFF
-129 LSEATGVGM
+129 LSEATGISSNG
-138 SGATTT
+138 GR
-144 IVGWGFSTV
+144 IVGWGFSNANA
-153 DPMNYRE
+153 ME
-160 EFFYV
+160 EAFYYNTS
-165 RGGNLTNLSN
+165 GGNLM
-175 LFNNFASKAVGVS
+175 NFSPIFTGNASKATGIS
-188 ADGNAIVGT
+188 ADGTVIVGT
-197 LADSFSGPSSVSGF
+197 VANNFFSPATMAGFIYVVGGSSTPINATSG
-211 VHTIGGTT
+211 IP
-219 SLVDASMYIAAFST
+219 AF
-233 AGLDFTQMTGI
+233 ANDGLNFTRLTGI
-244 SGDGAVAVGFASNSL
+244 SGNGQVAIGFATAGL
-259 SSNPT
+259 
-264 GNEQAFKYTRS
+264 GQGDARAFKYNRTGAAYES
-275 GGGTY
+275 LGM
-280 QALGTLTGGNW
+280 LGTGTW
-291 SIARA
+291 SIPRA
-296 VNNNGSVIVG
+296 VNSDGSVIVG
-306 QGDNAAGNYEAFV
+306 QAENSDGNFEAFV

-329 FLQNGGSSN
+329 FLQGGSSSN
-338 ATGVSADGSV
+338 ATGVSADGTV
-348 IVGFA
+348 IVGH
-353 DAGGGR
+353 GTVGSGR

-381 GPGSLTASGYNLSL
+381 GPGSLTATGYNLSL

-423 FGASSRQTDRRSSF
+423 FGASSRQTDRRTSY
-437 GEVGASQTYGETV
+437 GEAGASQAYGETV
-450 VGVAVGSAMQTQDLL
+450 VGVAVGTALQTQDLL
-465 FGGNSKITGQTFLAE
+465 FGGNAKITGQTFLAE

-528 VRVRYDGPTQKF
+528 VRVRYDGPAQKF

-563 ESGGSFPATFNASS
+563 ENGGSFPATFNATS

-621 STSGAFAV
+621 TTSGAFAV
-629 AGLAPTKD
+629 AGLAPTRD
-637 QARFGFDVDHKLS
+637 QARIGLDVDHKLS

-673 LSLRRAF
+673 LSLRKAF

>member
-1 MPLLNRSLL
+1 MRLLNRSLL

-15 LSAALVSAS
+15 LSAALASAA
-24 PVLTEDVH
+24 PVLTADIH
-32 PVANPS
+32 PVANPTES
-38 DNTWINGVSGNGL
+38 TWINGVSSNGL
-51 TSVGRTTI
+51 TAVGRTEI
-59 GPGFMDAFK
+59 GPGVTDAFK
-68 LVGTT
+68 FVGIT
-73 YTLLDPFTGHSNAIA
+73 YTRLIPFTGHSNAVA
-88 TAASADGT
+88 TAASADGS

-112 SWTGTTASL
+112 SWTGTAATR
-121 LDTNGDFL
+121 LDTNGAFL
-129 LSEATGVGM
+129 SSEATGVSSAG
-138 SGATTT
+138 TT
-144 IVGWGFSTV
+144 IVGWGFSGTSFL
-153 DPMNYRE
+153 E
-160 EFFYV
+160 EAFYH
-165 RGGNLTNLSN
+165 RAGSI
-175 LFNNFASKAVGVS
+175 NNFSILFGGLASKATGVS
-188 ADGNAIVGT
+188 ADGNTIVGSI
-197 LADSFSGPSSVSGF
+197 ADNFTVPTALSGF
-211 VHTIGGTT
+211 IYTVGGSST
-219 SLVDASMYIAAFST
+219 LVEADVGITAFGN
-233 AGLDFTQMTGI
+233 AGLNFTQLTAV
-244 SGDGAVAVGFASNSL
+244 SGDGQVAVGFAASSFT
-259 SSNPT
+259 SNPS
-264 GNEQAFKYTRS
+264 GNEQAFKYTRT
-275 GGGTY
+275 GAAY
-280 QALGTLTGGNW
+280 EALGTLTGGNW

-296 VNNNGSVIVG
+296 VNSDGSVIVG
-306 QGDNAAGNYEAFV
+306 QADNAAGNYEAFV
-319 HQNGTMTGLG
+319 HQSGTMTSLG
-329 FLQNGGSSN
+329 ALENGGSSN
-338 ATGVSADGSV
+338 ATGVSADGTV
-348 IVGFA
+348 IVGYA
-353 DAGGGR
+353 SAGGF

-381 GPGSLTASGYNLSL
+381 GPGALTATGYNLTL
-395 LALEGAHH
+395 LAMEGAHH

-437 GEVGASQTYGETV
+437 GEVGASQTYGDTV
-450 VGVAVGSAMQTQDLL
+450 VGVAVGTAMQTQDLL
-465 FGGNSKITGQTFLAE
+465 FGGNAKITGQTFLAE

-515 DLSRGETDMDTTT
+515 DLSRGETDLDTTT

-621 STSGAFAV
+621 TTSGAFAV

-637 QARFGFDVDHKLS
+637 QARFGLDVDHKLS

-655 NFSVHA
+655 NFSVFA

-666 AHDVAGS
+666 AHDVTGS

>member
-1 MPLLNRSLL
+1 MN
-10 VAAAT
+10 
-15 LSAALVSAS
+15 
-24 PVLTEDVH
+24 
-32 PVANPS
+32 
-38 DNTWINGVSGNGL
+38 
-51 TSVGRTTI
+51 
-59 GPGFMDAFK
+59 AFK
-68 LVGTT
+68 LVGGN
-73 YTLLDPFTGHSNAIA
+73 YIALNPSTGHQNAIA
-88 TAASADGT
+88 TAVTDDGS

-101 SIDGSGNNQAV
+101 SIDSLANNQAV
-112 SWTGTTASL
+112 YWSGVNATL
-121 LDTNGDFL
+121 LDPSNTQFQ
-129 LSEATGVGM
+129 LSEATAVSANGG
-138 SGATTT
+138 T
-144 IVGWGFSTV
+144 IVGWGLNASTFV
-153 DPMNYRE
+153 EESFYYRS
-160 EFFYV
+160 
-165 RGGNLTNLSN
+165 GNLTNFGGAILAGN
-175 LFNNFASKAVGVS
+175 ASKATGVS
-188 ADGNAIVGT
+188 ADGNTIVGT
-197 LADSFSGPSSVSGF
+197 VANNFFGPSMMNGF
-211 VHTIGGTT
+211 IYDVGGTST
-219 SLVDASMYIAAFST
+219 IVAAASAIPAFS
-233 AGLDFTQMTGI
+233 ADGLAFTQLTAI
-244 SGDGAVAVGFASNSL
+244 SGNGSIAIGYASSSL
-259 SSNPT
+259 IPYDP
-264 GNEQAFKYTRS
+264 QAFKYNVS
-275 GGGTY
+275 GATY
-280 QALGTLTGGNW
+280 AALGSLSVGGW

-296 VNNNGSVIVG
+296 INNDGSVIVG
-306 QGDNAAGNYEAFV
+306 ESDNQAFKY
-319 HQNGTMTGLG
+319 QSGTMTGLG
-329 FLQNGGSSN
+329 FLQGGISSN
-338 ATGVSADGSV
+338 ATGVSADGTV
-348 IVGFA
+348 IVGYA
-353 DAGGGR
+353 DAGSGR

-381 GPGSLTASGYNLSL
+381 GPGSLTASGYNLTL

-450 VGVAVGSAMQTQDLL
+450 VGVAVGTAMQTQDLL
-465 FGGNSKITGQTFLAE
+465 FGGNAKITGQTFLAE

-515 DLSRGETDMDTTT
+515 DLSRGETDLDTTT

-540 ISNFTAA
+540 VSNFTAA

-563 ESGGSFPATFNASS
+563 ESGGSFPATFNATS

-608 FDDAGDGLSGVSQ
+608 FDDAGDGLSGVNQ
-621 STSGAFAV
+621 TTSGAFAV

>member
-10 VAAAT
+10 IAAAT
-15 LSAALVSAS
+15 LSAALVSAA
-24 PVLTEDVH
+24 PLLTDDVH
-32 PVANPS
+32 PVG
-38 DNTWINGVSGNGL
+38 NTTNDSWIYGVSGDGL
-51 TSVGRTTI
+51 TSVGRTSVNI
-59 GPGFMDAFK
+59 GPGFMNAFK

-73 YTLLDPFTGHSNAIA
+73 YTLLNPFGSHQNAFA

-101 SIDGSGNNQAV
+101 SIDGSTNNQAV
-112 SWTGTTASL
+112 SWTGSAATL
-121 LDTNGDFL
+121 LDVNGAFQY
-129 LSEATGVGM
+129 SEATGVSSAG
-138 SGATTT
+138 TT

-160 EFFYV
+160 EAFYV
-165 RGGNLTNLSN
+165 RGGNLTNFST
-175 LFNNFASKAVGVS
+175 LFNAFASKATGVS
-188 ADGNAIVGT
+188 ADGNTIVGSVT
-197 LADSFSGPSSVSGF
+197 DSFSTPSMLSGF
-211 VHTIGGTT
+211 IYTVGGSTT
-219 SLVDASMYIAAFST
+219 LVDADVGIPAF
-233 AGLDFTQMTGI
+233 AYANLDFTQLTAI
-244 SGDGAVAVGFASNSL
+244 SGDGQVAIGRASSGL
-259 SSNPT
+259 SSSDA
-264 GNEQAFKYTRS
+264 QAFKYTVT
-275 GGGTY
+275 GAAY
-280 QALGTLTGGNW
+280 AALGTLGGNW
-291 SIARA
+291 SVANAI
-296 VNNNGSVIVG
+296 NSDGSVIVG
-306 QGDNAAGNYEAFV
+306 QAGNTVGREEAFV
-319 HQNGTMTGLG
+319 HQSGTMTGLG
-329 FLQNGGSSN
+329 FLQGGISSN
-338 ATGVSADGSV
+338 ATGVSADGTV
-348 IVGFA
+348 IVGYA
-353 DAGGGR
+353 DAGFGR
-359 THAFVY
+359 IHGFVY

-381 GPGSLTASGYNLSL
+381 GPGSLTASGYNLTL
-395 LALEGAHH
+395 LAIEGAHH

-450 VGVAVGSAMQTQDLL
+450 VGVAVGTAMQTQDLL
-465 FGGNSKITGQTFLAE
+465 FGGNAKITGQTFLAE

-515 DLSRGETDMDTTT
+515 DLSRGETDLDTTT

-540 ISNFTAA
+540 VSNFTAA

-563 ESGGSFPATFNASS
+563 ESGGSFPATFNATS

-621 STSGAFAV
+621 TTSGAFAV